1 MTKRYWKLK
10 ELEKEKID
18 EENFWADKKKAK
30 KEGQKYENQRVLD
43 EKMFHQDIEE
53 IPEMRE
59 EIQLYKD
66 EDVIAELEAKM
77 ASMDLE
83 QKPSESMKAPNG
95 RKLVSVKRNTAQG
108 LEHQQKA

>member
-1 MTKRYWKLK
+1 MPDVVLVRKAYPNVRKRMTKRYWKLK

-59 EIQLYKD
+59 EI
-66 EDVIAELEAKM
+66 
-77 ASMDLE
+77 
-83 QKPSESMKAPNG
+83 
-95 RKLVSVKRNTAQG
+95 
-108 LEHQQKA
+108 